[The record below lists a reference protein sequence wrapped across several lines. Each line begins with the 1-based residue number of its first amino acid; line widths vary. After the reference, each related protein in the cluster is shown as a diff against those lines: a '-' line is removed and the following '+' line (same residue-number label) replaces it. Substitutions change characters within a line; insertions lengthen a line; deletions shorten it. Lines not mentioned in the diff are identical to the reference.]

1 MKGPNDAGLWWSGKH
16 RHHAGNVQVPAD
28 PAGVPIW
35 VSGGRPGREHDTTC
49 AKAAPGL
56 LAALAVRESEY
67 QIPTVTDLGY
77 LNVSPAIRHPVQE
90 AQRGPAYRSAD
101 HLQHA
106 HPRVHSVAERAS
118 ALFKE
123 TSATL
128 QLVSLSPARIGA
140 VAKAALVLLHPEHD
154 PPAPRLREVTARYPE
169 ELNEPPLESR
179 TAPRRHPSR

>member
-28 PAGVPIW
+28 PAGFPIW

-56 LAALAVRESEY
+56 LAALAVCESEY
-67 QIPTVTDLGY
+67 QIPTLTDLGY
-77 LNVSPAIRHPVQE
+77 LNVSPAIRHPFKKPKGGQLTE
-90 AQRGPAYRSAD
+90 AQTTYNTLIRG
-101 HLQHA
+101 
-106 HPRVHSVAERAS
+106 VHSVAERAS